1 MDLAASWK
9 DTLAD
14 KMGLLLFCV
23 LTCIFVF
30 SYMLEEM
37 SESEAAYFSI
47 ITGGYILYTEVQ
59 DAFISLVNS
68 FIHTILYQER
78 LSAMATLARNQTP
91 ESSRWQCTPSWR

>member
-47 ITGGYILYTEVQ
+47 ITGGYILY
-59 DAFISLVNS
+59 
-68 FIHTILYQER
+68 H
-78 LSAMATLARNQTP
+78 
-91 ESSRWQCTPSWR
+91 